1 MLCDVSH
8 SKAFP
13 SENGH
18 GATCSSLCWDGRN
31 KELSH
36 LNPGAQHE
44 DTYIPE
50 LFRFNEMWQYNPQ
63 NPHKPI
69 WINAPEP
76 SLSFTDSPSPELKT
90 GSLTKNFGNM
100 LNDVE
105 RALNHAK
112 MTLGDLDQVL
122 SGVEQ
127 RLINMEES
135 LNSNQPITNRE
146 RFHAIGGL
154 LL

>member
-1 MLCDVSH
+1 
-8 SKAFP
+8 
-13 SENGH
+13 
-18 GATCSSLCWDGRN
+18 
-31 KELSH
+31 
-36 LNPGAQHE
+36 
-44 DTYIPE
+44 
-50 LFRFNEMWQYNPQ
+50 MWQYNLQ

-76 SLSFTDSPSPELKT
+76 NLSFTDSPSPESKT

-135 LNSNQPITNRE
+135 LNSNQPITNQE

-154 LL
+154 FL

>member
-1 MLCDVSH
+1 
-8 SKAFP
+8 
-13 SENGH
+13 
-18 GATCSSLCWDGRN
+18 
-31 KELSH
+31 
-36 LNPGAQHE
+36 
-44 DTYIPE
+44 
-50 LFRFNEMWQYNPQ
+50 MWQYNPQ

-76 SLSFTDSPSPELKT
+76 SQSFTDSPSPESKT

-112 MTLGDLDQVL
+112 MTLGDPDQVL

-135 LNSNQPITNRE
+135 LNSNQPITNQE